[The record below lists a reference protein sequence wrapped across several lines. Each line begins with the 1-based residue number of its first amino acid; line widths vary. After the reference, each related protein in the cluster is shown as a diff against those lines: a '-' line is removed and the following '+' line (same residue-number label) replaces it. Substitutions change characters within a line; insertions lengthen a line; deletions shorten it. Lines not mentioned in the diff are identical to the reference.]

1 MHEKT
6 ETTTETTSTNS
17 NLSRRRFM
25 GAAAA
30 AAAFTYVPKRVLGQP
45 AVPSANNK
53 LNIAAIGV
61 GGMGAGNIR
70 KCAGENIVA
79 LCDVDFDRG
88 GDTLKTY
95 PKARRFKD
103 FRVMLDTMEKEIDAV
118 IIATPDHTHAVATM
132 DAMRRGKHVYTQKP
146 LTHSIWEARQLTEA
160 ARKYKVATQM
170 GNQGHSSEGARLTV
184 EWIRAGVIGEVREV
198 HCWSDRPLRGTRF
211 QGKLYWPQGLSER
224 PQDGPPVPGT
234 LDWDL
239 WLGPAPYRDYHPAY
253 VPFDWRGW
261 WDFGTGA
268 LGDMGCHII
277 DHPYWALKLGHP
289 ESVEASSTHVHS
301 ETAPLASRIT
311 YKFPAREGLP
321 PVTMVWYDGGICPP
335 RPDELEPEAKWQV
348 DGVLYVG
355 DRGKIMHASHG
366 GPPSLIPV
374 SRMRGF
380 QRPDKTLPRVK
391 GSHEQNWIDAC
402 KGGEPACS
410 NFDYA
415 GPMTEVVLLGN
426 LAVRSKGRLMWDGP
440 NMRVTNN
447 DDANQYV
454 QREYR
459 QGWTL

>member
-1 MHEKT
+1 MHAKT
-6 ETTTETTSTNS
+6 ETTTETTSTDF
-17 NLSRRRFM
+17 NLSRRRLM
-25 GAAAA
+25 GTAAA

-45 AVPSANNK
+45 GVPSANNK

-79 LCDVDFDRG
+79 LCDVDFERG

-103 FRVMLDTMEKEIDAV
+103 FRVMLDKMEKEIDAV

-146 LTHSIWEARQLTEA
+146 LTHSISEARQLTAA

-184 EWIRAGVIGEVREV
+184 EWIRAGVIGQVREV

-224 PQDGPPVPGT
+224 PQDTPPVPGT

-289 ESVEASSTHVHS
+289 ESVEASSTHIHS
-301 ETAPLASRIT
+301 ETAPLASHIT

-402 KGGEPACS
+402 KGGAPACS

-447 DDANQYV
+447 DAANQYV

-459 QGWTL
+459 QGWRL